1 MSDPKDKAPELAGG
15 GGFEGQGKANRT
27 KFADLMRQAQA
38 LYAHA
43 KDLGNVVGVLVEH
56 DAFCPMAYGE
66 GSECASACRPVVKLM
81 PVETLAE
88 RVSRDRKN
96 RAQRRAEAR
105 ASGKGGQP

>member
-1 MSDPKDKAPELAGG
+1 MIDPKDKAPELAGG
-15 GGFEGQGKANRT
+15 GGSEGQGNADRT

-38 LYAHA
+38 LYAQT
-43 KDLGNVVGVLVEH
+43 KDLGYVVGMLVEH

-66 GSECASACRPVVKLM
+66 GSECAAACRPVVKLM
-81 PVETLAE
+81 PVEAMAE

-105 ASGKGGQP
+105 ANGKGGQP